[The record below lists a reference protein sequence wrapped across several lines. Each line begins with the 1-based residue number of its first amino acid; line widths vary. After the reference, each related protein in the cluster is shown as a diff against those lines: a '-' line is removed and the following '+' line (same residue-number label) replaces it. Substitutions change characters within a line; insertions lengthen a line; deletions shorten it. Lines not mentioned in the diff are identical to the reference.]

1 MTYEDPY
8 SSIALPVAAVE
19 DMDAESINRV
29 LELLVVPLQAAL
41 PQPTEVVLHDLQR
54 IPKTVRAIAGDVTR
68 RQIGDPPTDKLL
80 ERVAAGDLRHEV
92 GYRSFLPDG
101 RILQSTTIIY
111 TDNGGRAAAAL
122 CLNADVSSWVA
133 LRSTMDRFVLGQD
146 STRMQLSDSKPE
158 DRVTDTTG
166 EQQSEYFARSVEEL
180 STRLID
186 AAVAAVGVP
195 VSRMRKDHKMQVVA
209 ELDRRGFFLV
219 KQAAE
224 TAAAAL
230 GVTRFTIYNYLNE
243 LGGETEETA

>member
-1 MTYEDPY
+1 MTYQDLTGPM
-8 SSIALPVAAVE
+8 APAVAAVQ

-29 LELLVVPLQAAL
+29 LQLLVAPLQAAL

-54 IPKTVRAIAGDVTR
+54 IPNTVRAIAGDVTR

-80 ERVAAGDLRHEV
+80 ERIAAGDLRHEV
-92 GYRSFLPDG
+92 GYRSLLPDG

-111 TDNGGRAAAAL
+111 TDKEGHAAAAL

-133 LRSTMDRFVLGQD
+133 LRSTMDRFVLGQEGMP
-146 STRMQLSDSKPE
+146 SQQPE
-158 DRVTDTTG
+158 AIADEAVSVPPAS
-166 EQQSEYFARSVEEL
+166 QQSEYFARSVEEL
-180 STRLID
+180 SARLID

-195 VSRMRKDHKMQVVA
+195 VNKMRKDHKMQVVA
-209 ELDRRGFFLV
+209 ELHRRGFFLV

-224 TAAAAL
+224 TAATAL

-243 LGGETEETA
+243 LGEDTQETA